1 MREDLLGWK
10 GVTIVLEE
18 ATGEQADHFKERANI
33 HTSLS
38 GLQLQKAKV
47 KSDRTEGIRVMGRF
61 ALSLDK
67 GVGIF

>member
-33 HTSLS
+33 HFSFRTLVTKGKSEGVRIFKGRSNGTS
-38 GLQLQKAKV
+38 GER
-47 KSDRTEGIRVMGRF
+47 DN
-61 ALSLDK
+61 
-67 GVGIF
+67 